1 MNCERVR
8 ERMMEWLD
16 GRIDPA
22 TATELKAHIDQC
34 PECQRELAQLRQ
46 MVTLLEV
53 PAAVRPSP
61 ALRRGVLAAIE
72 AEKSDAHRAPVGAG
86 RPSYAKASE
95 GRADARGG
103 ARPPGALSRR
113 PWFGSAWGACAATLG
128 SCALLAAGFFVGRH
142 TGGGNPSPAASAPAT
157 QQDIA
162 ALKTQMDTVGQLVN
176 FTLQRQQNAST
187 NQRLDGVFST
197 AALRKPDRSA
207 IDGLIGTVALDPSA
221 NVRMSAVQALYAH
234 ADQEVVRTAI
244 EISLPREQSPLVQ
257 LAMIDFLT
265 AAKDHDARPVL
276 EKISATE
283 TADPNVREAASRAM
297 IQL

>member
-22 TATELKAHIDQC
+22 TANELKAHLDHC
-34 PECQRELAQLRQ
+34 PACQRELAQLRQ
-46 MVTLLEV
+46 MAALLEV

-72 AEKSDAHRAPVGAG
+72 AEKSDGRRAGTGASD
-86 RPSYAKASE
+86 RREP
-95 GRADARGG
+95 
-103 ARPPGALSRR
+103 ARPPGAVGRFRERL
-113 PWFGSAWGACAATLG
+113 FGSAWGSAASLLLG
-128 SCALLAAGFFVGRH
+128 GCALLALGFFAGRQ
-142 TGGGNPSPAASAPAT
+142 TGGSTRSPAASAPAT

-162 ALKTQMDTVGQLVN
+162 ALRSQMDTVGQLVN
-176 FTLQRQQNAST
+176 FTLQRQQSAST
-187 NQRLDGVFST
+187 NQRLDGVLST
-197 AALRKPDRSA
+197 AALPKPDRQT
-207 IDGLIGTVALDPSA
+207 IDSLIGTVALDPSA
-221 NVRMSAVQALYAH
+221 NVRLSAVQALYAH

-265 AAKDHDARPVL
+265 AAKDRDARPVL
-276 EKISATE
+276 EKISATD

>member
-22 TATELKAHIDQC
+22 TATELKAHVDHC
-34 PECQRELAQLRQ
+34 PECQRELAQTRQ

-61 ALRRGVLAAIE
+61 ALRRNVLAAIE
-72 AEKSDAHRAPVGAG
+72 AEKNDAQKAGAG
-86 RPSYAKASE
+86 AS
-95 GRADARGG
+95 GSRRTGAVRDG
-103 ARPPGALSRR
+103 ARPPGALARGQWLSGR
-113 PWFGSAWGACAATLG
+113 WGAWALTAG
-128 SCALLAAGFFVGRH
+128 GCALLAAGFVVGRH
-142 TGGGNPSPAASAPAT
+142 SGSAPGAIAASAPAT

-162 ALKTQMDTVGQLVN
+162 ALKSQMDTVGQLVN
-176 FTLQRQQNAST
+176 YTLQRQQNAST
-187 NQRLDGVFST
+187 NQRLEGVLST
-197 AALRKPDRSA
+197 AALRKPDRQA
-207 IDGLIGTVALDPSA
+207 IDSLIGTVALDPSA

-244 EISLPREQSPLVQ
+244 EVSLPREQSPLVQ
-257 LAMIDFLT
+257 LAMIDFL
-265 AAKDHDARPVL
+265 AAAQDHDARPVL
-276 EKISATE
+276 EKISATD
-283 TADPNVREAASRAM
+283 TADPNVREAATRAM

>member
-22 TATELKAHIDQC
+22 TATELKAHVDQC
-34 PECQRELAQLRQ
+34 PACQRELAQMRQ

-53 PAAVRPSP
+53 PAPVRPSP

-72 AEKSDAHRAPVGAG
+72 AEKSDAHRAPSA
-86 RPSYAKASE
+86 
-95 GRADARGG
+95 GG
-103 ARPPGALSRR
+103 ARPPSALVRHH
-113 PWFGSAWGACAATLG
+113 WFGSLWGGFAATLG
-128 SCALLAAGFFVGRH
+128 GCALLALGFFAGRH
-142 TGGGNPSPAASAPAT
+142 TGGSNPSPAASAPAT

-187 NQRLDGVFST
+187 NQRLDGVLST

-221 NVRMSAVQALYAH
+221 NVRLSAVQALYGH